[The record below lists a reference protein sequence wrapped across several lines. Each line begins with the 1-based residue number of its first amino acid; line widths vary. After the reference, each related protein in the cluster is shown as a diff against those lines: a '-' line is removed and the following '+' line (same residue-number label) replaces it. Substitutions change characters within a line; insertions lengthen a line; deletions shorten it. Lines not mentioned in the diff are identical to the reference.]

1 MGYVPE
7 SARLAIAGGID
18 PSLVADIREVSVLFC
33 SLHDMDTTSEKCIT
47 PMQQAVT
54 IAEET
59 FRHYR
64 GSLRQFLQED
74 KGVTLIGCFGLP
86 MLSTDKDAMR
96 YYALSLL

>member
-1 MGYVPE
+1 MLYVI
-7 SARLAIAGGID
+7 LT
-18 PSLVADIREVSVLFC
+18 LF
-33 SLHDMDTTSEKCIT
+33 
-47 PMQQAVT
+47 Q
-54 IAEET
+54 ET

-96 YYALSLL
+96 